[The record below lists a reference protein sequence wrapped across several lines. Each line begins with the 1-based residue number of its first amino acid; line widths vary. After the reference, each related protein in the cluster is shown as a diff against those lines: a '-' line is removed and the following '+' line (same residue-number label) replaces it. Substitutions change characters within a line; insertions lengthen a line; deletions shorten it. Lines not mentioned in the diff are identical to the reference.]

1 MMIKKSD
8 RKEMYSE
15 ILHLMLQGKNK
26 EAFYRLV
33 LMCSED
39 TGLYML
45 TDYDAAIE
53 DLERRKA
60 DLIYTPQPAPQHR
73 RLE

>member
-1 MMIKKSD
+1 MIKKSE

-26 EAFYRLV
+26 EAFDQLK
-33 LMCSED
+33 LMCGKD
-39 TGLYML
+39 VGVYLL

-53 DLERRKA
+53 DIERRKV
-60 DLIYTPQPAPQHR
+60 DLI
-73 RLE
+73 